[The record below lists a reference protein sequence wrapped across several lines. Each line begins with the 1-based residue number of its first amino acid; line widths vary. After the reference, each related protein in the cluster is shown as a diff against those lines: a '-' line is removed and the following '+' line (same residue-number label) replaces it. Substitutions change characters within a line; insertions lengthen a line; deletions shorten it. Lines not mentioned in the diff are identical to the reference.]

1 MPYTFYI
8 TGSGAAW
15 VTHSYQD
22 TSVTGSWFSSSN
34 PDLIASG
41 SASGYFS
48 GSIYTPMRLDMSV
61 SGSHSGIGGV
71 WTGSVV
77 PYTESGTNSHGI
89 PVGSA
94 SVFTA
99 SWAYSGSYGEYL
111 TGSDGAAPTMWRS
124 GSTQTASY
132 EMIVDE
138 NANFLIQE
146 TSSAHGVNDRVHYFV
161 SSSGKIGIKTKTPTN
176 DIDLK

>member
-22 TSVTGSWFSSSN
+22 TPGTGSWFSSSN

-41 SASGYFS
+41 SASGYFI
-48 GSIYTPMRLDMSV
+48 GDRYKPLRLDMSV
-61 SGSHSGIGGV
+61 SGSHSAEGL
-71 WTGSVV
+71 WSGSFV
-77 PYTESGTNSHGI
+77 PYTESGANSHGI

-94 SVFTA
+94 SIFTA

-111 TGSDGAAPTMWRS
+111 TGSDG
-124 GSTQTASY
+124 
-132 EMIVDE
+132 
-138 NANFLIQE
+138 
-146 TSSAHGVNDRVHYFV
+146 
-161 SSSGKIGIKTKTPTN
+161 
-176 DIDLK
+176 